1 MTAAADGMTQAGAI
15 ARIPL
20 RVLATRVGYGLFAMF
35 IFFASWAFIEPSPYD
50 LLAPLTLIIWFLIGL
65 RISVYHLVPIILLLL
80 YNLGGFIS
88 LVPYLDEPLS
98 VTFMVQSLYLAIT
111 AIFFALFFR
120 EDTVARMTLAFRAYA
135 VSCVFTAVCGII
147 GYFDIA
153 GLGETFSMYDRASGT
168 FKDPNVFGSF
178 LTPGALYLMHG
189 LLTGRTKRPLLAF
202 VMLLVILSGILL
214 SFSRGSW
221 GGTIVSSATM
231 ILLTFITAGHGRT
244 RRRIVLLGAA
254 TLTAAALAIVA
265 LISIPEVGEIFAKR
279 ATVTQDY
286 DEGETGRF
294 GNQLRSLP
302 MLLEAPNGLGP
313 LRFRVYFDLDPHNSY
328 INAFASYGW
337 LGGFAFIGLMLS
349 SFYVGF
355 RLCVSPSPFRPLA
368 QVAWP
373 ALMMFF
379 LQALQIDIDHWR
391 HVYML
396 VGMVW
401 GLEAAR
407 RAWLDREMRA
417 GRAGYA
423 AAGTGLS
430 ARTAA

>member
-1 MTAAADGMTQAGAI
+1 MSSAADSVGRTGGLAHV
-15 ARIPL
+15 PL
-20 RVLATRVGYGLFAMF
+20 RLVATKIGYGLFALF

-50 LLAPLTLIIWFLIGL
+50 LLAPLTLLIWFMIGL
-65 RISVYHLVPIILLLL
+65 RISVYHLVPVTLLLF

-88 LVPYLDEPLS
+88 LIPYFDEPLS

-111 AIFFALFFR
+111 SVFFALFFR

-135 VSCVFTAVCGII
+135 VSCVFTAICGII

-189 LLTGRTKRPLLAF
+189 LLTGRTRRPILAF
-202 VMLLVILSGILL
+202 LMLLVILSGILL

-221 GGTIVSSATM
+221 GGTIVSSFTM
-231 ILLTFITAGHGRT
+231 ILLTFITAGRGRT
-244 RRRIVLLGAA
+244 RRRIVLLGAV
-254 TLTAAALAIVA
+254 TLTAASLAVAA

-337 LGGFAFIGLMLS
+337 MGGFAFIGLALAS
-349 SFYVGF
+349 AWVGF
-355 RLCVSPSPFRPLA
+355 RLCLSPSPFRPLA

-396 VGMVW
+396 IGMVW

-407 RAWLDREMRA
+407 RIWLDGEVRA
-417 GRAGYA
+417 GRARYPA
-423 AAGTGLS
+423 AAGS
-430 ARTAA
+430 PARTAA